1 MIESGTVSV
10 GDMFDILFSLPSFL
24 PPCQNVDNQNT
35 DQGEEEDEE

>member
-24 PPCQNVDNQNT
+24 PQCQNVDLQSAE
-35 DQGEEEDEE
+35 QEEEEDN